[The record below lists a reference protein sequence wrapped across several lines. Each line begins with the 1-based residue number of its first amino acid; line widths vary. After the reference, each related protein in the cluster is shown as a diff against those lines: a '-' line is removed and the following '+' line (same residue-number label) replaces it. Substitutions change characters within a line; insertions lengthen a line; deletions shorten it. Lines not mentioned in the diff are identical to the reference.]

1 MVLRYSPKRPNWGR
15 GLTLCPLPS
24 GAAWPE
30 ETSALGLQTKK
41 FLDPSGSVSLLRWRS
56 AWGSQVGRPTVCSS
70 CAQSGKKYLEFA
82 FEIPQKL
89 KLLALGS
96 SILCVF
102 WEAQLWPLAGLS
114 SSVTLSLSSVQIN
127 TSCPRKCTIGGIF
140 LLAVVTG
147 KEALFFKS
155 LLTGS
160 FCLYNAWEACGVE
173 VKCRWAAPGTL
184 ALGGLA
190 IGG

>member
-41 FLDPSGSVSLLRWRS
+41 FLDPSGSDSLLRWRS

-70 CAQSGKKYLEFA
+70 CEQSGKKYLEFA

-89 KLLALGS
+89 KLLPLGS
-96 SILCVF
+96 SILWVF
-102 WEAQLWPLAGLS
+102 WKAQLWPLAGLL
-114 SSVTLSLSSVQIN
+114 SSVTLF
-127 TSCPRKCTIGGIF
+127 CPDQHQ
-140 LLAVVTG
+140 LP
-147 KEALFFKS
+147 KEMFHRRYISAGSGDRAGSPFFS
-155 LLTGS
+155 RS
-160 FCLYNAWEACGVE
+160 F
-173 VKCRWAAPGTL
+173 
-184 ALGGLA
+184 
-190 IGG
+190 